1 MTAISLVD
9 VSRPGKTV
17 DIGVINVGQFSRGNN
32 RLKGSTQLDEPP
44 RFGTPGPQE
53 FPSGFVDFLLGRTS
67 RDPR

>member
-17 DIGVINVGQFSRGNN
+17 DIGAIKVGQFSWGNN
-32 RLKGSTQLDEPP
+32 RSKGSTQLGELL

>member
-17 DIGVINVGQFSRGNN
+17 DTVAIKVGQFSRGGN
-32 RLKGSTQLDEPP
+32 RLKGSTQLCEPP

-53 FPSGFVDFLLGRTS
+53 FAGGFVDFLLGRTS